1 MAKFAQVL
9 LTETVENLGII
20 GDVVKVRSGYAR
32 NYLLPFQM
40 ATNPTEEKIA
50 ALAARRAEVEA
61 EMKKARAVIE
71 ALFAKVKGAS
81 IEIIRATNEQ
91 GHLFGG
97 VSQHDIAENLRL
109 AGFTGI
115 EDRHVRTGEK
125 MVRVDT
131 YFVPLQLGKDLKTE
145 ITVVVKSDRKLAS
158 EIAAEE
164 AAERAAYE
172 AKQAAEG
179 GEKKKSKKADKGE
192 AAGEEVAE
200 AKPVKAK
207 KEKAAK

>member
-9 LTETVENLGII
+9 LTETVENLGIV

-71 ALFAKVKGAS
+71 ALFAKVKDAS

-97 VSQHDIAENLRL
+97 VSQHDIAENLRN

-131 YFVPLQLGKDLKTE
+131 YYVPLQLAKDLKTE
-145 ITVVVKSDRKLAS
+145 IKVVVKSDKLLAS
-158 EIAAEE
+158 ELAAQ
-164 AAERAAYE
+164 E
-172 AKQAAEG
+172 AKLAA
-179 GEKKKSKKADKGE
+179 
-192 AAGEEVAE
+192 
-200 AKPVKAK
+200 
-207 KEKAAK
+207 EKAADEADKAAKKGGKGTKKVEKADAAA